1 MCHVSVGHVARLLE
15 ESGIATVVV
24 GIGAFRPR
32 LEEMALPRVLITPH
46 MMGRTLGPPGDRD
59 RQRAA
64 VIAALELLEEAEQP
78 ETLVDLPGAYRPGG
92 DQ

>member
-24 GIGAFRPR
+24 GIRAFRPR